1 MPFINVDGNKIEYS
15 IKKGRS
21 RRYIYIRAKDDT
33 VEVVLP
39 DEKWLYFVDPEDIEK
54 VYRKAAEKKRLITE
68 EGFYFD
74 GRWVS
79 GKDRDAEKLLRI
91 ESRTYLESA
100 IRELSSLMEVQPKSF
115 KIVDTKYWGSCSA
128 KGVLSFNFR
137 IACLPENMKEYLVV
151 HELAHLKHFN
161 HSKAFW
167 SDVEKLC
174 PEYRK
179 IRKALKSFAL

>member
-1 MPFINVDGNKIEYS
+1 MPYIDVDGNKVEYN

-21 RRYIYIRAKDDT
+21 RSCIYIRAKEDV

-39 DEKWLYFVDPEDIEK
+39 DEKWLYFVDPKDIEK
-54 VYRKAAEKKRLITE
+54 VYRKVAEKKRLITE
-68 EGFYFD
+68 DGFYFN

-79 GKDRDAEKLLRI
+79 GKDAENLLRI
-91 ESRTYLESA
+91 ESKTYLEKA
-100 IRELSSLMEVQPKSF
+100 IRELSALMEVQPKSF
-115 KIVDTKYWGSCSA
+115 KIVNTKYWGSCSV
-128 KGVLSFNFR
+128 KGALSFNFR
-137 IACLPENMKEYLVV
+137 IACLPENMREYLVV

-179 IRKALKSFAL
+179 IRRALKSFTF